1 MPASN
6 GKNEVYELKTKI
18 KVKEDTIV
26 YFITQYRDWNDDTK
40 NKCALY
46 KDSKLKKKMFN
57 IDIQC
62 NGSYRVAYLEKG
74 TYYLKNS
81 IRSYKN
87 KYSFLLYAGG
97 LPMSKFKTT
106 NKLDLSEIYVTTT
119 INSKIFGGFAS
130 IDEGLVEDN
139 LKIKNTENGEKSTT
153 FKFNNGKCGKYTF
166 KYNLE
171 GLINNEVTITADR
184 VTTEPLS

>member
-26 YFITQYRDWNDDTK
+26 YFIIQYRDWNDDTK

-74 TYYLKNS
+74 SRLVSRLSCEKRN
-81 IRSYKN
+81 
-87 KYSFLLYAGG
+87 LLFK
-97 LPMSKFKTT
+97 KF
-106 NKLDLSEIYVTTT
+106 Y
-119 INSKIFGGFAS
+119 
-130 IDEGLVEDN
+130 
-139 LKIKNTENGEKSTT
+139 
-153 FKFNNGKCGKYTF
+153 
-166 KYNLE
+166 
-171 GLINNEVTITADR
+171 
-184 VTTEPLS
+184 

>member
-81 IRSYKN
+81 IH
-87 KYSFLLYAGG
+87 
-97 LPMSKFKTT
+97 
-106 NKLDLSEIYVTTT
+106 I
-119 INSKIFGGFAS
+119 
-130 IDEGLVEDN
+130 
-139 LKIKNTENGEKSTT
+139 
-153 FKFNNGKCGKYTF
+153 
-166 KYNLE
+166 
-171 GLINNEVTITADR
+171 
-184 VTTEPLS
+184 